1 MSSFR
6 ESASSNSGNSFN
18 DIQHLEEDGDSISHQ
33 GNFMTINDEH
43 SYPSKTSWSM
53 AMFHYSSCSLMMLR
67 RSTTKDSTK
76 ITGTQG
82 TWWEHQIT
90 TTWEVS
96 PFLIRTKI
104 LPKFMITWE
113 GTTTSS
119 RLGLMRWTRGTHS
132 MITLSSINNASLCS
146 KTTMKKNIMED
157 KRRNKTTISEAFRWS
172 SWTLR
177 LREHI
182 PS

>member
-6 ESASSNSGNSFN
+6 ESASSNLGNSFN

-53 AMFHYSSCSLMMLR
+53 AMFHYSSCSWMMLR
-67 RSTTKDSTK
+67 RSITKDSTK
-76 ITGTQG
+76 ITSMPG

-90 TTWEVS
+90 KTWEVS
-96 PFLIRTKI
+96 PFLIRTTI

-113 GTTTSS
+113 EATTSS
-119 RLGLMRWTRGTHS
+119 RLGSMWWMRGT
-132 MITLSSINNASLCS
+132 MTTISSINNAFLRS
-146 KTTMKKNIMED
+146 KIIMKKNIMKD
-157 KRRNKTTISEAFRWS
+157 RRRNKTTISEAFRWS